1 MEFRVAKVI
10 SYLFHPLLM
19 PTVCLFLALYI
30 NSYIS
35 FTLKPEGKS
44 IIILMVFILTFL
56 LPSVIILFLI
66 KRGVVKN
73 IEMDNLQDRILP
85 YLITAVFYYTSYR
98 ILKNF
103 NLPYIIRNIFLGA
116 TMSVIIALLIN
127 IKWKISA
134 HMVGIGGL
142 TGFIIVLSQHTGIN
156 LNLYLIISVLLS
168 GLIGFSRLKLNA
180 HNPSQV
186 YTGFLAGLSVMLI
199 FILA

>member
-1 MEFRVAKVI
+1 M
-10 SYLFHPLLM
+10 
-19 PTVCLFLALYI
+19 FLVLYI

-35 FTLKPEGKS
+35 FALNPEGKN
-44 IIILMVFILTFL
+44 IIILMIFVLTFL

-66 KRGVVKN
+66 KKGVVKN
-73 IEMDNLQDRILP
+73 IEMDSLQDRLLP
-85 YLITAVFYYTSYR
+85 YLITAVFYYTSFR

-103 NLPYIIRNIFLGA
+103 ELPYIIRNIFLGA
-116 TMSVIIALLIN
+116 TVSVIIVLLVN

-142 TGFIIVLSQHTGIN
+142 TGFIIALAQHVGNN
-156 LNLYLIISVLLS
+156 LNLYLIISVFIS

-186 YTGFLAGLSVMLI
+186 YTGFIVGLTVMLVFVLI
-199 FILA
+199 